1 MAIKLSSILDSFL
14 APRLISGMARPPKTI
29 AIIGAG
35 MGGLAAA
42 IDLAGR
48 GFDVTLCES
57 APGPGGKISE
67 SALPTATV
75 NAGASAITM
84 RWVFD
89 SLFEEAGTALAD
101 HVDLQPATLLARHC
115 WGPGAQLDR
124 FADIKASAD
133 AIGAFAGAAEARGYF
148 AFAERAKQTYEA
160 LEHPYIRAQ
169 RPTALGLAARAGIGR
184 LLATT
189 PFATLWDALG
199 TYFTDPRLRQ
209 VFARYATYVGSSPL
223 LAPATL
229 MLVAHVERQG
239 VWRVAGGTLRLAEA
253 MATLAAQRGARL
265 RYDAKVARLHVEH
278 GRAAGLVLADGEV
291 IAADRVIAN
300 ADAAAIGAGQ
310 LGAEAARAVP
320 ALPANR
326 RSFSALTWAMH
337 TRTAGFPLARETVFL
352 APDPTAEFAQIHH
365 RGRLPATPT
374 IHISAQ
380 DRDDAAAP
388 PDGPERLL
396 MLVNAPARED
406 SRPLDAA
413 AITACDEAVFARLRD
428 AGLTLETA
436 SLHRTTPADH
446 ARRYPGTGGA
456 LYGQAV
462 HGWQA
467 TFQRPGARTA
477 LPGFLL
483 AGGGI
488 HPGAGV
494 AMAALSGRL
503 AAAAALEEPR

>member
-1 MAIKLSSILDSFL
+1 M
-14 APRLISGMARPPKTI
+14 PWHPKTI

-48 GFDVTLCES
+48 GVAVTLLES
-57 APGPGGKISE
+57 APGPGGKVSE
-67 SALPTATV
+67 TRLPTATLDS
-75 NAGASAITM
+75 GASAITL

-89 SLFEEAGTALAD
+89 ALFDEAGSSLDA
-101 HVDLQPATLLARHC
+101 HVTLEPAALLARHS
-115 WGPGAQLDR
+115 WGPGAHLDL
-124 FADIKASAD
+124 FADPKASAD
-133 AIGAFAGAAEARGYF
+133 AIGAFAGPAEARGYLVF
-148 AFAERAKQTYEA
+148 VERARRTYAA
-160 LEHPYIRAQ
+160 LEQHYIRAQ
-169 RPTALGLAARAGIGR
+169 RPTAMGLMAKAGVTR
-184 LLATT
+184 LLATS

-199 TYFTDPRLRQ
+199 DHFADPRLRQ
-209 VFARYATYVGSSPL
+209 LFARYASYVGSSPL

-229 MLVAHVERQG
+229 MLVADVERQG
-239 VWRVAGGTLRLAEA
+239 VWRIRGGIMRLVEA
-253 MATLAAQRGARL
+253 MAALAAEAGATL
-265 RYDAKVARLHVEH
+265 RYGAEVTDIRVEQ
-278 GRAAGLVLADGEV
+278 GRAAGVVLAGGEQ
-291 IAADRVIAN
+291 IAADAVIAN
-300 ADAAAIGAGQ
+300 ADAAAIGAGR
-310 LGAEAARAVP
+310 LGDAAARAVP

-326 RSFSALTWAMH
+326 RSFSAITWAMH
-337 TRTAGFPLARETVFL
+337 TRTSGFPLARESVFL

-365 RGRLPATPT
+365 RGRLPA
-374 IHISAQ
+374 ISSVHLSAP
-380 DRDDAAAP
+380 DRDDSGAA

-396 MLVNAPARED
+396 ALVSAPARED
-406 SRPLDAA
+406 QRPLDAA
-413 AITACDEAVFARLRD
+413 AIAACGDAAFARLRACGLDLD
-428 AGLTLETA
+428 ATPEQA
-436 SLHRTTPADH
+436 RITTPADF

-483 AGGGI
+483 AGGGT

-503 AAAAALEEPR
+503 AAAAALEDRP